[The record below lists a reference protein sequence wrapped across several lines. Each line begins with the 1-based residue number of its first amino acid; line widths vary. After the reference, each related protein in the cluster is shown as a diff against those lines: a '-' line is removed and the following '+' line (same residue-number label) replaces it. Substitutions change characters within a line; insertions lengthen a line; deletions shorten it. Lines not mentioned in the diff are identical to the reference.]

1 MAAKVAK
8 LVGADL
14 LIVLST
20 VEGLYA
26 CENDVKSNRSPA
38 LVKEVT
44 KITSKIRKM
53 AGHASHMGK
62 GGMISK
68 IEAAEICLKNKC
80 VMVITSGKNKN
91 PIKGLATRT
100 KSTWFI
106 KK

>member
-1 MAAKVAK
+1 
-8 LVGADL
+8 
-14 LIVLST
+14 
-20 VEGLYA
+20 
-26 CENDVKSNRSPA
+26 
-38 LVKEVT
+38 
-44 KITSKIRKM
+44 M

-68 IEAAEICLKNKC
+68 IEAAEICFKNKC